1 MMCGVKRISLA
12 FVLVVGLVGCGGEV
26 DPATTPAGRAQV
38 RVLEDLYNGRLTR
51 AYSSLHP
58 AHQRLVAEPRFAECS
73 RGVVDR
79 GGLDSIEV
87 LDVFDETVRIPSLG
101 QRKTK
106 AVRVRVTSSDG
117 QTDTFVNHEVKVGS
131 RWRWVLNDAA
141 VRAYRAGTCPGGA

>member
-1 MMCGVKRISLA
+1 VG
-12 FVLVVGLVGCGGEV
+12 FVLVVGLAGCGGEV

-51 AYSSLHP
+51 AYASLHP
-58 AHQRLVAEPRFAECS
+58 DHQRLVSESRFAECA

-87 LDVFDETVRIPSLG
+87 LDVFDEKVRIPGLG

-117 QTDTFVNHEVKVGS
+117 ESDTFVDHEVKVGS
-131 RWRWVLNDAA
+131 RWRWVLNEAA
-141 VRAYRAGTCPGGA
+141 IRAYRAGKCPGRA

>member
-1 MMCGVKRISLA
+1 MKRIAPA
-12 FVLVVGLVGCGGEV
+12 FVLVLALAGCGGEV

-38 RVLEDLYNGRLTR
+38 HVLEDLYNGRLTR
-51 AYSSLHP
+51 AYASLHP
-58 AHQRLVAEPRFAECS
+58 AHQRLVTESRFAECS

-106 AVRVRVTSSDG
+106 AVRVQVTSSDG
-117 QTDTFVNHEVKVGS
+117 QADTFVDHEVKVES
-131 RWRWVLNDAA
+131 RWHWVLNDAA
-141 VRAYRAGTCPGGA
+141 VRAYRAGTCPGGT

>member
-1 MMCGVKRISLA
+1 MMCGVKRIAVA
-12 FVLVVGLVGCGGEV
+12 FVLVVGLAGCGGEV

-38 RVLEDLYNGRLTR
+38 HVLEDLYNGRLTR
-51 AYSSLHP
+51 AYASLHP
-58 AHQRLVAEPRFAECS
+58 AHQRLVAESRFAECS

-117 QTDTFVNHEVKVGS
+117 QADTFVNHEVKVGS
-131 RWRWVLNDAA
+131 RWHWVLNDAA
-141 VRAYRAGTCPGGA
+141 VRAYRAGTCPGGT

>member
-1 MMCGVKRISLA
+1 MEGVRYVIASMLVALTLA
-12 FVLVVGLVGCGGEV
+12 GCGGEV

-51 AYSSLHP
+51 AYASLLP
-58 AHQRLVAEPRFAECS
+58 DHQRLVPESRFAECA
-73 RGVVDR
+73 RTVVDR

-87 LDVFDETVRIPSLG
+87 LDVFDQTVRIPGLG

-117 QTDTFVNHEVKVGS
+117 QEDTFVNHEVKIGS
-131 RWRWVLNDAA
+131 RWRWVFNDAA
-141 VRAYRAGTCPGGA
+141 VKAYSAGKCPGAA